1 MRECVTPEWPDGI
14 TGENRQLFLDA
25 YSLGRYQSAKEIPP
39 GEFEDVKETI
49 RGVKR
54 GSILFDA
61 LRVDG
66 AGMPA
71 PVLRVALTGLIHTP
85 HGAAGPT
92 DDGPDES
99 PFV

>member
-1 MRECVTPEWPDGI
+1 
-14 TGENRQLFLDA
+14 LDA

-39 GEFEDVKETI
+39 AEFEDVKETI

-85 HGAAGPT
+85 RGAAGPA
-92 DDGPDES
+92 DDGHDES